1 MGQVSFL
8 GALLLR
14 FVQNQQVKARTEF
27 GQRFVVIQENHVKHL
42 RYLVGHFGRHGWMKP
57 FALCLDHSCSVREEE
72 IAAFHRPLRHR
83 TGKGSDNRFSSR
95 SQRVWNPL
103 GIQRVAESVR
113 HQDLRT
119 SKVGT
124 T

>member
-72 IAAFHRPLRHR
+72 IAAFTGHCAIAPERGLTIASVLGLR
-83 TGKGSDNRFSSR
+83 GC
-95 SQRVWNPL
+95 
-103 GIQRVAESVR
+103 
-113 HQDLRT
+113 
-119 SKVGT
+119 GT
-124 T
+124 L